1 MCAELSKQ
9 EGERHRGS
17 LESRAGPMTGSV
29 RDLEFQPK
37 RCRKPL
43 KDFKPR
49 RDII

>member
-1 MCAELSKQ
+1 MCPELIKQ
-9 EGERHRGS
+9 GERHRGS
-17 LESRAGPMTGSV
+17 LESRAGPVTGSV

-37 RCRKPL
+37 CCRKPL